1 MAKNTTM
8 KKRRRPKVKQPVKK
22 HSSSSYPVSH
32 QPKGESVSH
41 IVKTFLELLNMVKV
55 YHWNTLSFAQHKAT
69 DELYGKLNEHI
80 DSFIEVLLGKT
91 QGRIDKMEKQMDMY
105 SFHMNEEADF
115 KHKIHEYRRFLI
127 ELNGVFPSAEDSDL
141 LNIRDE
147 IVGDLNQFL
156 YLMTFH

>member
-1 MAKNTTM
+1 M
-8 KKRRRPKVKQPVKK
+8 KKRRRPFHRKGKQ
-22 HSSSSYPVSH
+22 SSSPPP
-32 QPKGESVSH
+32 QTIKGESVSH

-127 ELNGVFPSAEDSDL
+127 ELNGVFPGAEDSDL

>member
-1 MAKNTTM
+1 MSSKNKTM
-8 KKRRRPKVKQPVKK
+8 KKRRPMSMKKVQHKQ
-22 HSSSSYPVSH
+22 SVSNS
-32 QPKGESVSH
+32 PSANGESVSR
-41 IVKTFLELLNMVKV
+41 IVKTFLELLNTVKL

-91 QGRIDKMEKQMDMY
+91 QGRIQKMEKQLDLY
-105 SFHMNEEADF
+105 QFSMNEEVDF
-115 KHKIHEYRRFLI
+115 KHKIHEYRKFLI
-127 ELNGVFPSAEDSDL
+127 DLNRVFPSAEDSDL

>member
-1 MAKNTTM
+1 M

-22 HSSSSYPVSH
+22 HSSSSYPDSH

>member
-1 MAKNTTM
+1 M
-8 KKRRRPKVKQPVKK
+8 KKARRPKKQQFKK
-22 HSSSSYPVSH
+22 HSSSSSH

-41 IVKTFLELLNMVKV
+41 IVKTFLELLNMVKI

-91 QGRIDKMEKQMDMY
+91 QGRIDKMEKQLDMY

-127 ELNGVFPSAEDSDL
+127 ELNNVFSAEDSDL